1 MKRSFDFL
9 SRQRL
14 IHRSHLAIRKTSSLL
29 VSTPSTF
36 KFVGDITVVR
46 KGSKGLQDYRIPQYL
61 LVWCVSHLLRLSL
74 PDALYG
80 SPGFRS
86 CHSPLS
92 KSSFDKPLNHH
103 KCLQFSAINVSS

>member
-46 KGSKGLQDYRIPQYL
+46 KGCKTIE
-61 LVWCVSHLLRLSL
+61 
-74 PDALYG
+74 
-80 SPGFRS
+80 SPSISWFGVF
-86 CHSPLS
+86 LTYY
-92 KSSFDKPLNHH
+92 
-103 KCLQFSAINVSS
+103 V